1 MSKDQYLQQQATAII
16 NYYKSGDF
24 KQVIEKGNVLIKKF
38 QIKSFFITQLP
49 LHYAL

>member
-24 KQVIEKGNVLIKKF
+24 KQVIDLDFNQKISRSNHFL
-38 QIKSFFITQLP
+38 
-49 LHYAL
+49 